1 MPQGRFRADLV
12 DVGWAPEHTY
22 GTNPPA
28 GTGNSQVTGELGAD
42 DAGGSSL
49 ALYRQWGIVNGGI
62 NLPNPTFAWTPF
74 YGIGV
79 DDRNMLFPIQGQE
92 TLEGGIPSAMLCHD
106 SSRMA
111 FEQMY
116 GLIFNAWNIALTTTT
131 VVSENAL
138 SWAECTATVDHESIT
153 LASGVNVVQGPLPG
167 VAGVE
172 VGGVDGTN
180 QSLIDFTASNI
191 SAVKVAANTPP
202 THIILVSNSGGADA
216 NPWACTWAYIGPGG
230 GDNKAMV
237 FQDRGL
243 AIDGWNGKRPS
254 GGGDTY
260 YSIHSIERFDGLS
273 AKEDGILRGAH
284 ATAHKAVFVRPT
296 LVQSSF
302 VLGAKFRADDGSNFI
317 TNYTGCKVSR
327 FTISMDEGSPVTFNY
342 DFIAQDMRHNI
353 GEDDGT
359 GAVGD
364 IARYLAKGVTNTN
377 TIDIQPMRVSRVTE
391 QPYFFTGAEIK
402 LHGTTFARLRSL
414 SISVDNALDP
424 RYYVTQSAA
433 AAATHNDRQIL
444 YEILEGRR
452 TITVSGSVDMDN
464 TGATSTG
471 GTGSRPTD
479 AKLLQY
485 VLNQGFNDT
494 DQRDMQTLEGIT
506 LEVELRKIKTASG
519 GSTTGFDKV
528 VITIPD
534 PGKTT
539 QAGAE
544 GSTAGVGLYLN
555 SAGHAIPAPPSVH
568 IPVDFD
574 GQASSMAIKFLDN
587 ASS

>member
-12 DVGWAPEHTY
+12 DVGWAPEHEY

-28 GTGNSQVTGELGAD
+28 GTSNSQVTGELGAD
-42 DAGGSSL
+42 DAGGASL

-116 GLIFNAWNIALTTTT
+116 GLIFNAWNVALTTPT
-131 VVSENAL
+131 VISTDIL
-138 SWAECTATVDHESIT
+138 SWAECNASVDHESIT
-153 LASGVNVVQGPLPG
+153 LASGVAVG
-167 VAGVE
+167 VLAG
-172 VGGVDGTN
+172 GGGAEIGGNASGTN
-180 QSLIDFTASNI
+180 QSIINLTAMPASGA
-191 SAVKVAANTPP
+191 STKAAVP
-202 THIILVSNSGGADA
+202 THIILVSNKGGADA
-216 NPWACTWAYIGPGG
+216 NPWACTWAYIGAGG
-230 GDNKAMV
+230 GADEKALV

-243 AIDGWNGKRPS
+243 TISGWNGKRPS

-260 YSIHSIERFDGLS
+260 YSVHSVERFAGGTT
-273 AKEDGILRGAH
+273 KYDGILRG
-284 ATAHKAVFVRPT
+284 TGSNHKAVFVRPT

-353 GEDDGT
+353 GQDDGS
-359 GAVGD
+359 GGSGD
-364 IARYLAKGVTNTN
+364 VARYLPKGVLNTN
-377 TIDIQPMRVSRVTE
+377 TIDVQPMRVSRVTE

-402 LHGTTFARLRSL
+402 LHGTAFARLRSL

-433 AAATHNDRQIL
+433 AATDHSDRQIL

-464 TGATSTG
+464 TGANSTG
-471 GTGSRPTD
+471 GTGGRPTD

-485 VLNQGFNDT
+485 VLNQGFNDA

-506 LEVELRKIKTASG
+506 LEVELRKIKDASG
-519 GSTTGFDKV
+519 ATSAGHDKV
-528 VITIPD
+528 ILIIPD

-574 GQASSMAIKFLDN
+574 GQASSLAIKFLDN

>member
-1 MPQGRFRADLV
+1 LSTD
-12 DVGWAPEHTY
+12 DS
-22 GTNPPA
+22 GTAN
-28 GTGNSQVTGELGAD
+28 T
-42 DAGGSSL
+42 

-116 GLIFNAWNIALTTTT
+116 GLIFNAWNVALTTHT

-138 SWAECTATVDHESIT
+138 SWAECEATVDHLSIT
-153 LASGVNVVQGPLPG
+153 LASAVTVNQSTLPG
-167 VAGVE
+167 VTTAE
-172 VGGVDGTN
+172 VGGAN
-180 QSLIDFTASNI
+180 SNASLIDLDAM
-191 SAVKVAANTPP
+191 VAGTPGVQTSPP
-202 THIILVSNSGGADA
+202 TYVIFVTNATATPTGSDT
-216 NPWACTWAYIGPGG
+216 NPWACTWAYIGADSGVSG
-230 GDNKAMV
+230 KALV
-237 FQDRGL
+237 FQDRAL
-243 AIDGWNGKRPS
+243 TISGWNGKRPS
-254 GGGDTY
+254 GGANTY
-260 YSIHSIERFDGLS
+260 YSINNIDRGAGGADKWLGV
-273 AKEDGILRGAH
+273 LRGTH
-284 ATAHKAVFVRPT
+284 ATHHKAVYVRPT

-327 FTISMDEGSPVTFNY
+327 FTLSMDEGSPVTFNY

-359 GAVGD
+359 GSAGD
-364 IARYLAKGVTNTN
+364 VARYLAKGVGNTN

-391 QPYFFTGAEIK
+391 QPYFFTGAELKI
-402 LHGTTFARLRSL
+402 HGTAFARLRSL

-433 AAATHNDRQIL
+433 ASADHNDRQIL

-471 GTGSRPTD
+471 GTGGRPTD

-485 VLNQGFNDT
+485 VLNQGFNDA

-519 GSTTGFDKV
+519 ASSTGHDKV
-528 VITIPD
+528 ILTIPD

-574 GQASSMAIKFLDN
+574 GQASSLAIKFLDN

>member
-12 DVGWAPEHTY
+12 DIGWAPEHTY
-22 GTNPPA
+22 GVNPPV
-28 GTGNSQVTGELGAD
+28 SELSTN
-42 DAGGSSL
+42 DAGAVNT
-49 ALYRQWGIVNGGI
+49 ALYRQWGIVNGGV

-116 GLIFNAWNIALTTTT
+116 GLIFNAMNTALGTAVPVTTTANT
-131 VVSENAL
+131 WV
-138 SWAECTATVDHESIT
+138 TATSAIT
-153 LASGVNVVQGPLPG
+153 STSATYSSSAPNFATMGPSSSTTK
-167 VAGVE
+167 A
-172 VGGVDGTN
+172 D
-180 QSLIDFTASNI
+180 
-191 SAVKVAANTPP
+191 PP
-202 THIILVSNSGGADA
+202 THIILVGDA
-216 NPWACTWAYIGPGG
+216 GQQPNPWTCTWAYIGAGG
-230 GDNKAMV
+230 GTATVNV
-237 FQDRGL
+237 FQDRDL
-243 AIDGWNGKRPS
+243 ALPGWNGKQPAA
-254 GGGDTY
+254 GGTARF
-260 YSIHSIERFDGLS
+260 SVHSVERDAGVS
-273 AKEDGILRGAH
+273 VAADGIFRGGH
-284 ATAHKAVFVRPT
+284 ATDPKTVYVRPT

-317 TNYTGCKVSR
+317 TNYKGCKVSR

-359 GAVGD
+359 GSANHV
-364 IARYLAKGVTNTN
+364 ARYLVKGTGAANTL
-377 TIDIQPMRVSRVTE
+377 DIQPMRTSRIVE

-402 LHGTTFARLRSL
+402 LHGTVFARLRSF

-424 RYYVTQSAA
+424 RYYVTQSAG
-433 AAATHNDRQIL
+433 ATSDLHDRQIL

-464 TGATSTG
+464 TGSVQAG
-471 GTGSRPTD
+471 GRPTD

-485 VLNQGFNDT
+485 VLNQGFMDGN
-494 DQRDMQTLEGIT
+494 QSDMQSLKGISI
-506 LEVELRKIKTASG
+506 EVELRKIKSA
-519 GSTTGFDKV
+519 GSSTVGHDK
-528 VITIPD
+528 IRLTLPD
-534 PGKTT
+534 PGVVSGNEGTT
-539 QAGAE
+539 AR
-544 GSTAGVGLYLN
+544 VGLYLN

-574 GQASSMAIKFLDN
+574 GQASSMGIEFLDN
-587 ASS
+587 AGS